1 MNFCPANTD
10 IFLARR
16 IGNDMHVVPHVGQ
29 RVRHFPDARGRAMI
43 SREWTS
49 RDHSYG
55 IAILSSLLFMV
66 VSHEADVA
74 EAFSVIGNTGFLR

>member
-1 MNFCPANTD
+1 
-10 IFLARR
+10 
-16 IGNDMHVVPHVGQ
+16 
-29 RVRHFPDARGRAMI
+29 MI